1 MNKQR
6 PSILAILTMVAFTAS
21 CVGLLIFLWI
31 SFGGSLP
38 LSPQGYRFDVEF
50 DQAVELAAQS
60 QVKISGVNVGHVVSV
75 DLDRR
80 TGLSR
85 AIIQI
90 DRQFAP
96 RPAGTRAILRQKT
109 LLGETFVQLSPGSA
123 RARKLPDGAT
133 LPRAQVAPTVQLDQI
148 LSTFDPT
155 TRRAFQTWMQQGSI
169 ALTNRGQQFNTA
181 LADLYPFA
189 TNVDSVLAVLRRQ
202 GQATTTLL
210 HDGGQVFSALSH
222 SPSAL
227 QGFVRNS
234 NRLFAAL
241 ASRDTE
247 LADTIRAFPAFLA
260 QTRSSIQRLGRFAV
274 DTKPLVDELH
284 PAAVQLTPAL
294 QKLVVAAPELETLV
308 KIVDPLNRAAR
319 TGFPAL
325 QRFLVDSVPF
335 LQRLKPYLGQLVPV
349 IDYINVYR
357 REIAAFFANSTAT
370 TEGTLPAAQGGNSH
384 YLRVANAV
392 NPETLLPYS
401 QRPSSN
407 RSDAYPLPGA
417 YARLEKGLQVFG
429 SYLCTAHAVAAPS
442 ASLSATT
449 TPVAGTVLT
458 IAQLVEEYYLTSDPS
473 GPSCSPQSSLAGAT
487 TGQTQAFPHLQPLP

>member
-6 PSILAILTMVAFTAS
+6 PSVLAILTMVAFTAS
-21 CVGLLIFLWI
+21 CVGLLIFLWV

-38 LSPQGYRFDVEF
+38 LSPQGYRFNVEF
-50 DQAVELAAQS
+50 DQAQELASQAQ
-60 QVKISGVNVGHVVSV
+60 VDISGVKVGHVVSV
-75 DLDRR
+75 GLDRR

-85 AIIQI
+85 AVIQI

-96 RPAGTRAILRQKT
+96 RPADTRAILRQKT
-109 LLGETFVQLSPGSA
+109 LLGETFVQLSTGSPSA
-123 RARKLPDGAT
+123 PKLPDGGT

-155 TRRAFQTWMQQGSI
+155 TRRAFETWMQQGGV

-189 TNVDSVLAVLRRQ
+189 TNVDRVLAVLRRQ

-210 HDGGQVFSALSH
+210 HDGGQVFAALSR
-222 SPSAL
+222 SPAAL

-234 NRLFAAL
+234 NAVFAAT
-241 ASRDTE
+241 ASRDAA

-260 QTRSSIQRLGRFAV
+260 QTRSTIQRLGRFSN
-274 DTKPLVDELH
+274 DTKPLIDELH

-294 QKLVVAAPELETLV
+294 RQLVVAAPELRTLV
-308 KIVDPLNRAAR
+308 QNVGPLTQAAR

-349 IDYINVYR
+349 IDYINLYR
-357 REIAAFFANSTAT
+357 RELAGFFANSTAT
-370 TEGTLPAAQGGNSH
+370 TQGTLPSASGGNQH
-384 YLRVANAV
+384 YLRAANAV
-392 NPETLLPYS
+392 SPEVLMPYQS
-401 QRPSSN
+401 RPQTN
-407 RSDAYPLPGA
+407 RSNAYMAPGGFN
-417 YARLEKGLQVFG
+417 RLRLGLSVFG
-429 SYLCTAHAVAAPS
+429 SYLCTSHPLPTLS
-442 ASLSATT
+442 PSLSASTT
-449 TPVAGTVLT
+449 SVTGTVLT
-458 IAQLVEEYYLTSDPS
+458 VAQLVEEYYFTSDPS
-473 GPSCSPQSSLAGAT
+473 GPRCTAQSPLARLT
-487 TGQTQAFPHLQPLP
+487 TGQAQVFPHLQPLP

>member
-6 PSILAILTMVAFTAS
+6 PSVVAILTMVAFAAS

-38 LSPQGYRFDVEF
+38 LQPQGYRFDVEF
-50 DQAVELAAQS
+50 EQAVELASQS
-60 QVKISGVNVGHVVSV
+60 QVQISGVNVGHVVSV
-75 DLDRR
+75 GLDRR

-85 AIIQI
+85 AVIQI
-90 DRQFAP
+90 DRQYAP
-96 RPAGTRAILRQKT
+96 RPADTRAILRQKT
-109 LLGETFVQLSPGSA
+109 LLGETFVQLSAGSSSSP
-123 RARKLPDGAT
+123 KLPDGGT
-133 LPRAQVAPTVQLDQI
+133 LARAQVAPTVQLDQI

-169 ALTNRGQQFNTA
+169 ALSNRGQQFNTA

-189 TNVDSVLAVLRRQ
+189 TNVDSVLAVLHRQ

-210 HDGGQVFSALSH
+210 HDGGEVFSALAR

-234 NRLFAAL
+234 NALFAAT

-260 QTRSSIQRLGRFAV
+260 QTRSTIQRLGRFSV

-294 QKLVVAAPELETLV
+294 RKLVVAAPELHTLV
-308 KIVDPLNRAAR
+308 QVVGPLTRASRA
-319 TGFPAL
+319 GFPAL
-325 QRFLVDSVPF
+325 QHFLVDSVPF
-335 LQRLKPYLGQLVPV
+335 LQRLKPYLGELVPV

-357 REIAAFFANSTAT
+357 RELAAFFANSTAT
-370 TEGTLPAAQGGNSH
+370 TEGTLASAYGGNAH
-384 YLRVANAV
+384 YLRVANNI
-392 NPETLLPYS
+392 NPETLLPY
-401 QRPSSN
+401 QARPDSN
-407 RSDAYPLPGA
+407 RSNAYTAPGG
-417 YARLEKGLQVFG
+417 YARLRQGLQVFG
-429 SYLCTAHAVAAPS
+429 SYLCTAHPLPTPS
-442 ASLSATT
+442 SSLSASTT
-449 TPVAGTVLT
+449 SVTGTVLT
-458 IAQLVEEYYLTSDPS
+458 IAQLLQEYYFTSDPS
-473 GPSCSPQSSLAGAT
+473 GPRCSAQPSLARST
-487 TGQTQAFPHLQPLP
+487 TGQSQAFPHLQPLP